1 MDHCIK
7 AAITIAAC
15 RINRSGNDGLKG
27 RFFCFA
33 QPFLDSL
40 IIGGFQRFLRKPVD
54 LSQGLLQGSFS

>member
-15 RINRSGNDGLKG
+15 WVNRSGNDGLKG

-40 IIGGFQRFLRKPVD
+40 IIGGFQRFLRKPLD
-54 LSQGLLQGSFS
+54 LS

>member
-1 MDHCIK
+1 MDHCIE

-15 RINRSGNDGLKG
+15 WVNRSGNDGLKAKG

-40 IIGGFQRFLRKPVD
+40 IIGGFQRFLRKPLD
-54 LSQGLLQGSFS
+54 LS